1 MLPPACAEH
10 IDELFVGAGYAGLL
24 RHALCIAGVVRL
36 NGGAIAKVK
45 LKVLK
50 PFLHRD
56 GVCILEILGVVEQ
69 RNRSRTACAGED
81 VHGDLVDIQCQNDSP
96 AEVRVVVRSALTL
109 REHQALCAR
118 VVHGCIRE
126 LVVPCVDLVVR
137 ALHCLQL
144 FHRNFAEDINFVA
157 DHLHLSG
164 GGVAKITEP
173 NIFCR
178 NLIFAVVV
186 VLCAYNA
193 KRTFFPVVTELV
205 EDPVAV
211 GVIVFYGVR
220 ACYNR
225 LLVLIGRNVSLLG
238 VNVLRNDAVIGAP
251 YGDAVT
257 LCKAREGFLHREL
270 NGVIV
275 NLLNLID
282 VEVGRCGSTDLIV
295 FFDHVE
301 REDNVVSVQVFTVG
315 PLDAFADLNGPF
327 GKVFVRGAHIG
338 CNFRELLTGNG
349 VHFPKVCAHQLM
361 NTEAHVRTGHVA
373 VELARS
379 VGRRRSLN
387 NQSFVTVRANRR
399 NLTCGGIRAG
409 AGRFG
414 SRRLTRGAAGAV
426 GGAGGCCTACAAAAT
441 AAAQDA
447 GDEHGRRQK
456 NS

>member
-10 IDELFVGAGYAGLL
+10 IDELFVGAGNAGLL

-36 NGGAIAKVK
+36 NGGAIAEVK
-45 LKVLK
+45 LEVFK
-50 PFLHRD
+50 PILHRD
-56 GVCILEILGVVEQ
+56 GVGVLQILRVVHQ
-69 RNRSRTACAGED
+69 RDRGRTACALED
-81 VHGDLVDIQCQNDSP
+81 VHGDLVDIECKGDSP
-96 AEVRVVVRSALTL
+96 TEVGVIIRSALTL
-109 REHQALCAR
+109 REHEALCAR
-118 VVHGCIRE
+118 VVSGCERE
-126 LVVPCVDLVVR
+126 FAVPCGDLIVL
-137 ALHCLQL
+137 ALHSFKL
-144 FHRNFAEDINFVA
+144 FHRNFGQHVNFVA

-164 GGVAKITEP
+164 SGVAKVTEP
-173 NIFCR
+173 YVLSR
-178 NLIFAVVV
+178 NLVCGVAVVV
-186 VLCAYNA
+186 CAYNTEGA
-193 KRTFFPVVTELV
+193 VLPVVTELV
-205 EDPVAV
+205 ENPVAV
-211 GVIVFYGVR
+211 RVIVIYGVR
-220 ACYNR
+220 ACYDR

-238 VNVLRNDAVIGAP
+238 VNVFRNDAVIGAP

-257 LCKAREGFLHREL
+257 LRKAREGFLHREL

>member
-1 MLPPACAEH
+1 M
-10 IDELFVGAGYAGLL
+10 V
-24 RHALCIAGVVRL
+24 
-36 NGGAIAKVK
+36 
-45 LKVLK
+45 
-50 PFLHRD
+50 
-56 GVCILEILGVVEQ
+56 
-69 RNRSRTACAGED
+69 
-81 VHGDLVDIQCQNDSP
+81 
-96 AEVRVVVRSALTL
+96 
-109 REHQALCAR
+109 
-118 VVHGCIRE
+118 
-126 LVVPCVDLVVR
+126 
-137 ALHCLQL
+137 
-144 FHRNFAEDINFVA
+144 
-157 DHLHLSG
+157 
-164 GGVAKITEP
+164 
-173 NIFCR
+173 
-178 NLIFAVVV
+178 
-186 VLCAYNA
+186 CAYNTEGA
-193 KRTFFPVVTELV
+193 VLPVVTELV
-205 EDPVAV
+205 ENPVAV
-211 GVIVFYGVR
+211 RVIVIYGVR
-220 ACYNR
+220 ACYDR

-257 LCKAREGFLHREL
+257 LRKAREGFLHREL

-282 VEVGRCGSTDLIV
+282 VEVGCGGSTDLIV

-301 REDNVVSVQVFTVG
+301 REDNVICVQVFAVG
-315 PLDAFADLNGPF
+315 PLKALTDLDGPF
-327 GKVFVRGAHIG
+327 RKVFVRRAHIFR
-338 CNFRELLTGNG
+338 NFRILLTGNG

-361 NTEAHVRTGHVA
+361 NTEVHVRTGHVA

-387 NQSFVTVRANRR
+387 DQSFVTVRANRR

-426 GGAGGCCTACAAAAT
+426 GGAGGCCTACVAAAT